1 MKISKKDIIFTF
13 IIIALASCLLFSV
26 RRCMRN
32 DDYYE
37 TNIKAL
43 TDTLHYYKSKKGD
56 TIVYKQGFQINSI
69 DEMKKLYPELYIDMR
84 DMILKN
90 SVKDAVH
97 FEGTI
102 ENEVHDTTYVVKH
115 DTITRGFEHT
125 FDFNN
130 EFRTLSGRIQ
140 YAADTLNFKIEHDIV
155 NFNYTVAQD
164 KSGKIYIKSSNPYV
178 KYNEITG
185 FQIKPVKT
193 KKWHIGPQVSVG
205 YNDKIR
211 PYVGI
216 GVTYS
221 VFSF

>member
-84 DMILKN
+84 KEQLKM
-90 SVKDAVH
+90 KY
-97 FEGTI
+97 TI
-102 ENEVHDTTYVVKH
+102 RHM
-115 DTITRGFEHT
+115 
-125 FDFNN
+125 
-130 EFRTLSGRIQ
+130 
-140 YAADTLNFKIEHDIV
+140 
-155 NFNYTVAQD
+155 
-164 KSGKIYIKSSNPYV
+164 
-178 KYNEITG
+178 
-185 FQIKPVKT
+185 
-193 KKWHIGPQVSVG
+193 
-205 YNDKIR
+205 
-211 PYVGI
+211 
-216 GVTYS
+216 
-221 VFSF
+221 